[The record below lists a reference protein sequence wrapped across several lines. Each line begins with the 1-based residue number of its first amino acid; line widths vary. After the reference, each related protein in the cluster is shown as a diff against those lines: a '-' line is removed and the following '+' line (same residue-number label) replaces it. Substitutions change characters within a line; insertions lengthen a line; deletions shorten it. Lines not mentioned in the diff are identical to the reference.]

1 MIDQY
6 YENSNEKRKKNEI
19 VLLLQLK
26 TKSKVKKGIL
36 YWVNTRKLDGV
47 PSTKCLSYI
56 YIANSSYYTKSSL
69 F

>member
-26 TKSKVKKGIL
+26 TKSKVKKE
-36 YWVNTRKLDGV
+36 
-47 PSTKCLSYI
+47 SYI
-56 YIANSSYYTKSSL
+56 GLTQENLMEFQIQSVYLIYT
-69 F
+69 